1 MSLSIRVIVA
11 CDRPGCDKTEA
22 FSPEVSHNHSYCEVG
37 TYDFDGFTKTAHGW
51 MCAACYQE
59 WRKAS
64 AERSQARHDAFLA
77 GKREP
82 EWLSLEVWI
91 KEKKP

>member
-1 MSLSIRVIVA
+1 MSLSICTTVA
-11 CDRPGCDKTEA
+11 CDRAGCKETKVFHAQTWD
-22 FSPEVSHNHSYCEVG
+22 NHSYCTIE
-37 TYDFDGFTKTAHGW
+37 TYAFDGFTKTKHGW
-51 MCAACYQE
+51 MCDTCYQE

-82 EWLSLEVWI
+82 DWLSLEVWI
-91 KEKKP
+91 KQVKP